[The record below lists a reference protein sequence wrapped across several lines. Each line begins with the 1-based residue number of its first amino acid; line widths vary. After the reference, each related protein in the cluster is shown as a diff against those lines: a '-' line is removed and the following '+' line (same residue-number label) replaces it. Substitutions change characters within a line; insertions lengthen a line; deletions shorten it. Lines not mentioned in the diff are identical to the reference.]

1 MPESA
6 RPSRPPRLPATHAW
20 YAVAVLTLAN
30 VSGFVDRQILALLVT
45 PIQRDLGVTDTELGV
60 LAGLGF
66 AVFYSLLGLPIG
78 RWVDGGG
85 HRPRIVAL
93 GAAVWS
99 LLTAAT
105 AGARSYAQLFLLRIG
120 VGVGEATLSPAAVS
134 IIADAFPSERRGLAM
149 STYMVGT
156 FAGSGIAYALGAF
169 VVGRLDRPGMLELPL
184 LGSVFPW
191 QAVFLLVGIPGVL
204 VALLALTMREP
215 RAEQAAPPSQDAA
228 SLSAVWR
235 HVRAQGRTMASL
247 SLGYACSASV
257 NYGIAFW
264 LATFLMRTHGWSV
277 AEAGTLQGVLTFTV
291 GPVGVLLGGRLS
303 DAWTRRGRLDAPLQV
318 GMLAA
323 LGMLVCAGSYPVVPS
338 ATVAAALLVPVNL
351 FAAMPWGAANAAVA
365 EAMPATLRGQGS
377 ALYQLVQ
384 NLVSGAVGPAAVAIL
399 TDRVFR
405 DPAAVRWSLAAVAV
419 VGMSVTLLLLGWG
432 RTAYQRTVTA
442 VRGAEGEPEGGTAT
456 AG

>member
-1 MPESA
+1 VQ
-6 RPSRPPRLPATHAW
+6 AW
-20 YAVAVLTLAN
+20 YAVGVLTVAN

-45 PIQRDLGVTDTELGV
+45 PIQRDLHVSDTELGL

-66 AVFYSLLGLPIG
+66 AVFYSLLGVPIG

-105 AGARSYAQLFLLRIG
+105 TGARSYAHLFLLRIG

-134 IIADAFPSERRGLAM
+134 LIADAFPSERRGIAM

-156 FAGSGIAYALGAF
+156 FAGSGIGYALGAF
-169 VVGRLDRPGMLELPL
+169 VVGRLDRPGMLALPL
-184 LGSVFPW
+184 LGDVFPW
-191 QAVFLLVGIPGVL
+191 QVVFLLVGLPGLL

-215 RAEQAAPPSQDAA
+215 RASLAAAAPEAA
-228 SLSAVWR
+228 SVAAVWR
-235 HVRAQGRTMASL
+235 HVRAHGRTMTAL
-247 SLGYACSASV
+247 GLGYACSAAV

-264 LATFLMRTHGWSV
+264 LATFLMRTHGWTV
-277 AEAGTLQGVLTFTV
+277 AQAGTLQGVLTFTV

-318 GMLAA
+318 GMAAA

-384 NLVSGAVGPAAVAIL
+384 NLLSGAIGPAAVALL
-399 TDRVFR
+399 TDRVFD
-405 DPAAVRWSLAAVAV
+405 DPGAVRWSLAVVAV
-419 VGMSVTLLLLGWG
+419 VGMTVTLLLLGWG
-432 RTAYQRTVTA
+432 RTAFQRTVTA
-442 VRGAEGEPEGGTAT
+442 VRAAEASATGEGDR
-456 AG
+456 

>member
-1 MPESA
+1 MSA
-6 RPSRPPRLPATHAW
+6 PPAPARPPRLSAFHAW

-45 PIQRDLGVTDTELGV
+45 PIQRDLKVTDTELGV

-66 AVFYSLLGLPIG
+66 AVFYSLLGVPIG

-99 LLTAAT
+99 LLTACT

-134 IIADAFPSERRGLAM
+134 IIADAFPSERRGIAM

-156 FAGSGIAYALGAF
+156 FAGSGIGYALGAY
-169 VVGRLDRPGMLELPL
+169 VVGRLDTPGMLTVPL
-184 LGSVFPW
+184 LGSIYPW
-191 QAVFLLVGIPGVL
+191 QVVFLLVGLPGLL

-215 RAEQAAPPSQDAA
+215 RMAATAPRPAGAA
-228 SLSAVWR
+228 SLGAVWQ
-235 HVRAQGRTMASL
+235 HVRTHGRTMASL

-277 AEAGTLQGVLTFTV
+277 EQAGTLQGVLTFTV

-303 DAWTRRGRLDAPLQV
+303 DAWTRRGRLDAPLRV

-338 ATVAAALLVPVNL
+338 ATVAATLLVPVNL

-365 EAMPATLRGQGS
+365 EAMPSTLRGQGS

-384 NLVSGAVGPAAVAIL
+384 NLVSGAVGPAAVALL
-399 TDRVFR
+399 TDQLFG
-405 DPAAVRWSLAAVAV
+405 DPGAVRWSLAVVAV
-419 VGMSVTLLLLGWG
+419 VGMTATLLLLGWG
-432 RTAYQRTVTA
+432 RSAYQRTVAA
-442 VRGAEGEPEGGTAT
+442 VRAAEGA
-456 AG
+456 A

>member
-1 MPESA
+1 MPTPPSPSAAA
-6 RPSRPPRLPATHAW
+6 RPSLTRAW

-30 VSGFVDRQILALLVT
+30 VSGFVDRQILALLVA
-45 PIQRDLGVTDTELGV
+45 PIQRDLHVTDTQLSL

-99 LLTAAT
+99 VLTACT
-105 AGARSYAQLFLLRIG
+105 AGARSYAQLFLLRVG

-134 IIADAFPSERRGLAM
+134 IIADEFPTERRGIAM
-149 STYMVGT
+149 STYMVGV
-156 FAGSGIAYALGAF
+156 FAGSGIGYALGAY
-169 VVGRLDRPGMLELPL
+169 VVGRLDTPGMVTVPL
-184 LGSVFPW
+184 LGSIHPW
-191 QAVFLLVGIPGVL
+191 QTVFLLVGLPGLL

-215 RAEQAAPPSQDAA
+215 RQGATAARGIEAA
-228 SLSAVWR
+228 SVAAVWR
-235 HVRAQGRTMASL
+235 HVRHHGRTMTAL
-247 SLGYACSASV
+247 CLGYACSSSV
-257 NYGIAFW
+257 NYGIGFW

-277 AEAGTLQGVLTFTV
+277 QEAGTLQGVLTFTV

-303 DAWTRRGRLDAPLQV
+303 DTWTRRGRVDAPLRV

-323 LGMLVCAGSYPVVPS
+323 AGMLVCAGAYPVVPS

-365 EAMPATLRGQGS
+365 EAMPARLRGQGS
-377 ALYQLVQ
+377 AVYQLVQ
-384 NLVSGAVGPAAVAIL
+384 NLVSGAVGPTAVALL
-399 TDRVFR
+399 TDRVFG
-405 DPAAVRWSLAAVAV
+405 DPAAVRWSLATVAV
-419 VGMSVTLLLLGWG
+419 VGMAVTLLLLGWG
-432 RTAYQRTVTA
+432 RSAFQRTVA
-442 VRGAEGEPEGGTAT
+442 EVRAGEA
-456 AG
+456 A

>member
-1 MPESA
+1 MADSPPA
-6 RPSRPPRLPATHAW
+6 PRPSALSPAQAW
-20 YAVAVLTLAN
+20 YTVAVLTLAN

-45 PIQRDLGVTDTELGV
+45 PIQRDLRVTDTELGV

-66 AVFYSLLGLPIG
+66 AVFYSLLGVPIG

-99 LLTAAT
+99 LLTACT

-134 IIADAFPSERRGLAM
+134 MIADGFPSERRGLAM

-156 FAGSGIAYALGAF
+156 FAGSGIGYALGAF
-169 VVGRLDRPGMLELPL
+169 VVGRLDTPGMTTIPL
-184 LGSVFPW
+184 LGSIHPW
-191 QAVFLLVGIPGVL
+191 QVVFLLVGLPGLL

-215 RAEQAAPPSQDAA
+215 RAEQAAVPATDAA
-228 SLSAVWR
+228 SLAAVWR
-235 HVRAQGRTMASL
+235 HVRANGRTMAAL
-247 SLGYACSASV
+247 GLGYACSAAV

-264 LATFLMRTHGWSV
+264 LATFLMRTHGWTV
-277 AEAGTLQGVLTFTV
+277 AQAGTLQGVLTFTV

-384 NLVSGAVGPAAVAIL
+384 NLLSGAIGPAAVALL
-399 TDRVFR
+399 TDRVFG
-405 DPAAVRWSLAAVAV
+405 DPGAVRWSLALVAV
-419 VGMSVTLLLLGWG
+419 VGMTVTLLLLGWG
-432 RTAYQRTVTA
+432 RTAFQRTVTA
-442 VRGAEGEPEGGTAT
+442 VRAAEAGAGVGA
-456 AG
+456 